1 MKLLWALPISGIAAL
16 CWAVLAPIASTIA
29 PGPPARGAEPAVA
42 QPYPAESLARLA
54 VNGDVF
60 RLHRTP
66 AGVSYDPLRGA
77 VSEAPP
83 APKPQLA
90 LSGIVWGAEPA
101 AILEGL
107 PGIEGPRVLRRGE
120 TVAGLRVRQITRER
134 VTVVGLDTTWT
145 LKVKTSWN

>member
-1 MKLLWALPISGIAAL
+1 MNALWTLPLTGIAAL
-16 CWAVLAPIASTIA
+16 CWAALAPIAPTIA
-29 PGPPARGAEPAVA
+29 LRPATRGVEPAFA
-42 QPYPAESLARLA
+42 RPYRAESLARLA

-60 RLHRTP
+60 RLRRTP
-66 AGVSYDPLRGA
+66 AGTGYDPMRGA

-101 AILEGL
+101 AIIEGL
-107 PGIEGPRVLRRGE
+107 PGTEGPRVLRRGE
-120 TVAGLRVRQITRER
+120 TVAGLCLHEITRER

-145 LKVKTSWN
+145 LKVKTWN